1 MIMLTTERL
10 IIRDHVLSDLESHHL
25 LMSNDTNMLYL
36 QDIRTRSLEDSEQ
49 NLMLA
54 IDEIT
59 NPNRKFYFFRIENKL
74 KQHIGEIGYTVLET
88 TPVGKIVEVG
98 YFLHSG
104 FWGNGYA
111 TEALKA
117 VMRYAFMENGV
128 FRITTGCCKDNL
140 GSEKVMIKCG
150 MTKEGEHKQCQWQ
163 EGKMRDRVSYRMLKD
178 EWLVQGLQN
187 L

>member
-25 LMSNDTNMLYL
+25 LMSNKTNMRYL
-36 QDIRTRSLEDSEQ
+36 QDIKTRSLEDSEQ

-54 IDEIT
+54 INEID
-59 NPNRKFYFFRIENKL
+59 NPARKFYFFRIENKA
-74 KQHIGEIGYTVLET
+74 KQHVGEIGYTVLET

-117 VMRYAFMENGV
+117 VMRYAFMENDV
-128 FRITTGCCKDNL
+128 FRIITGCCKDNI
-140 GSEKVMIKCG
+140 GSEKVMLKCG
-150 MTKEGEHKQCQWQ
+150 MTKEGEHKQSQWQ

-178 EWLVQGLQN
+178 EWLVKQQ
-187 L
+187 